1 MGVFL
6 ISGQSLIKGNCHN
19 SRTSNDIDMKFGLVT
34 KIDKINKT
42 TSKKMTMTSCQQIVT
57 SLSFQFMAN
66 LEQSESQIP
75 DA

>member
-1 MGVFL
+1 
-6 ISGQSLIKGNCHN
+6 
-19 SRTSNDIDMKFGLVT
+19 MKLGPVT

-42 TSKKMTMTSCQQIVT
+42 TSKKLTMVSCQQIVT
-57 SLSFQFMAN
+57 SLFFFQFMAN